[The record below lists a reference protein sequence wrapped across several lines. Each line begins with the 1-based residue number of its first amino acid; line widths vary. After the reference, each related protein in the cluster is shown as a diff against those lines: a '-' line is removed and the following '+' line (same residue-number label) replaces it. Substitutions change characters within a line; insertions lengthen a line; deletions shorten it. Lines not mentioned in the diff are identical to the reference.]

1 VNLLDLLL
9 RKFFYLLSDRFLN
22 VLGKIKNTFKQIL
35 FRACQ
40 ERVKSFVSLVV
51 LCIRP
56 MIESGKNPQKY
67 IRFSPEDLERMLN
80 EFFEGKTWSEP
91 KR

>member
-1 VNLLDLLL
+1 MVKIRFVWFLVLEENEIDICGFVFSKNKNVVALL
-9 RKFFYLLSDRFLN
+9 
-22 VLGKIKNTFKQIL
+22 
-35 FRACQ
+35 
-40 ERVKSFVSLVV
+40 V
-51 LCIRP
+51 LCHRP

-67 IRFSPEDLERMLN
+67 IRFTPEDLERMLN

>member
-1 VNLLDLLL
+1 MWFLVSQESEIGLLF
-9 RKFFYLLSDRFLN
+9 RVQQALN
-22 VLGKIKNTFKQIL
+22 VVAL
-35 FRACQ
+35 FVMC
-40 ERVKSFVSLVV
+40 L
-51 LCIRP
+51 RP

-67 IRFSPEDLERMLN
+67 IRFTPEDLERMLN

>member
-1 VNLLDLLL
+1 VNLSDLLL
-9 RKFFYLLSDRFLN
+9 RKFFYLPSDRFLN
-22 VLGKIKNTFKQIL
+22 VSGRIINKFQQIWFL
-35 FRACQ
+35 VGQ
-40 ERVKSFVSLVV
+40 ERHKDVVSLFV

>member
-1 VNLLDLLL
+1 MFSKNKNVVALLV
-9 RKFFYLLSDRFLN
+9 LSH
-22 VLGKIKNTFKQIL
+22 
-35 FRACQ
+35 
-40 ERVKSFVSLVV
+40 
-51 LCIRP
+51 RP

-67 IRFSPEDLERMLN
+67 IRFTPEDLERMLN